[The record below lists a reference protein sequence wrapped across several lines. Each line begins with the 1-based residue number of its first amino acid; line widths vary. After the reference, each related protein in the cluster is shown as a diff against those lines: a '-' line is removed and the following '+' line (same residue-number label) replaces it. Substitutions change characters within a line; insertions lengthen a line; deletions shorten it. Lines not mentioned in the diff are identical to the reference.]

1 MNTIG
6 RLLMLTLLVTVC
18 NTAFGQYVNQ
28 TGNVYSDKEGNLF
41 VKVSYTSTN
50 MSRSDR
56 SIYLNTR
63 NANSKSKEIL
73 TWTNGGYKEVNDFI
87 TQLINGLSRG
97 PNASFQIN
105 YRYRASVID
114 SNNLKV
120 YHTTGGFSY
129 FNRTR
134 MLLLLQ
140 AIKIRIS

>member
-1 MNTIG
+1 MG
-6 RLLMLTLLVTVC
+6 KFLLLFVMVSFS

-28 TGNVYSDKEGNLF
+28 SSNVYSDKEGNLF

-63 NANSKSKEIL
+63 NANSKSKDVL

-134 MLLLLQ
+134 MLMLLQ
-140 AIKIRIS
+140 AIKNKE

>member
-6 RLLMLTLLVTVC
+6 RLLILTLLITLN
-18 NTAFGQYVNQ
+18 NTAFAQYVNS
-28 TGNVYSDKEGNLF
+28 TSNVYSDKEGNLF
-41 VKVSYTSTN
+41 VKASYTSTN
-50 MSRSDR
+50 MHRADR

-63 NANSKSKEIL
+63 NANSNSKDML
-73 TWTNGGYKEVNDFI
+73 TWTNGGYKEVDEFI

-114 SNNLKV
+114 ANNLKV
-120 YHTTGGFSY
+120 YHTMGGYSY

-140 AIKIRIS
+140 AIRGKE

>member
-6 RLLMLTLLVTVC
+6 RLLILTLLITLS
-18 NTAFGQYVNQ
+18 NTAFAQYVNS
-28 TGNVYSDKEGNLF
+28 TSNVYSDKEGNLF

-63 NANSKSKEIL
+63 NANSKSKDML
-73 TWTNGGYKEVNDFI
+73 TWTNGGYKQVNEFI
-87 TQLINGLSRG
+87 TQLINGLGRG
-97 PNASFQIN
+97 PNASFQVN

-120 YHTTGGFSY
+120 YHTNGGFSY

-140 AIKIRIS
+140 AIKDKQ